1 MNVAPHRHHRFLGN
15 RAFVLDGMLTD
26 ARESGLGFVGGD
38 ESCKSDNSEVIAASS
53 ECSPITMRWVDQEVD
68 IGTRGVFAT

>member
-38 ESCKSDNSEVIAASS
+38 RKLQVGQQRSDS
-53 ECSPITMRWVDQEVD
+53 
-68 IGTRGVFAT
+68 GKL